1 MSLFIV
7 SELLIFAQRKQI
19 VGLAMPSSQ
28 LGELETL
35 QVGKHALKSTP
46 ISTILKPFE
55 SKRNDVHAVIRK

>member
-28 LGELETL
+28 LEELETL
-35 QVGKHALKSTP
+35 QVGKHALKSTL
-46 ISTILKPFE
+46 ISTILKPF
-55 SKRNDVHAVIRK
+55 